1 MRRGGARICFSTCIL
16 KEWAAARRAVIR
28 SVRRGRINEIK
39 GREMCIRDSNFTDL
53 GPLQSAHVLQYA
65 LTTDPGCAFRYGVS
79 VTVLQAG
86 GRDTQSCRAICDT
99 QEGICRLLVFLW
111 ENAVEPCAVRGIV
124 EDIRRAGLLP
134 CGAEE

>member
-1 MRRGGARICFSTCIL
+1 METTEVLYTR
-16 KEWAAARRAVIR
+16 
-28 SVRRGRINEIK
+28 
-39 GREMCIRDSNFTDL
+39 NFTDL

-65 LTTDPGCAFRYGVS
+65 LTTDPGCALRYGVS

-99 QEGICRLLVFLW
+99 QEGTCRLLVFLW

-124 EDIRRAGLLP
+124 EDIRGAAPMNMSRDMKILVKFVISPSGMLL
-134 CGAEE
+134 

>member
-1 MRRGGARICFSTCIL
+1 MKTTEVLYTR
-16 KEWAAARRAVIR
+16 
-28 SVRRGRINEIK
+28 
-39 GREMCIRDSNFTDL
+39 NFTDL
-53 GPLQSAHVLQYA
+53 GPLQSAHILQYA
-65 LTTDPGCAFRYGVS
+65 LTTDPGCALRYGVS

-99 QEGICRLLVFLW
+99 QEGTCRLPVFLW

>member
-1 MRRGGARICFSTCIL
+1 MKTTEVLYTR
-16 KEWAAARRAVIR
+16 
-28 SVRRGRINEIK
+28 
-39 GREMCIRDSNFTDL
+39 NFTDL
-53 GPLQSAHVLQYA
+53 GPLQSAHILQYA
-65 LTTDPGCAFRYGVS
+65 LRYGVS

-99 QEGICRLLVFLW
+99 QEGTCRLLVFLW

>member
-1 MRRGGARICFSTCIL
+1 MKTTEVLYTR
-16 KEWAAARRAVIR
+16 
-28 SVRRGRINEIK
+28 
-39 GREMCIRDSNFTDL
+39 NFTDL
-53 GPLQSAHVLQYA
+53 GPLQSAHILQYA
-65 LTTDPGCAFRYGVS
+65 LTTDPGCA
-79 VTVLQAG
+79 LQAG

-99 QEGICRLLVFLW
+99 QEGTCRLLVFLW

>member
-1 MRRGGARICFSTCIL
+1 METT
-16 KEWAAARRAVIR
+16 EVIYTR
-28 SVRRGRINEIK
+28 
-39 GREMCIRDSNFTDL
+39 NFTDL

-65 LTTDPGCAFRYGVS
+65 LTTDPGCALRYGVS

-99 QEGICRLLVFLW
+99 PEGSCRLLGYRG
-111 ENAVEPCAVRGIV
+111 ENAGEPCAVRGIG